1 VGLGAWLTTF
11 CVDPGNLLDASGNP
25 LPVPRSWADLG
36 NPVYEGRIAM
46 PGPYASGTGAMVVSS
61 LIQMSQFGEPDAWA
75 YMDRLHENVAHYTR
89 AGDEPCKLVADG
101 RIGVGI
107 GANICAADSRF
118 QERVLVYPVEGAG
131 WEMDAVALVRK
142 DRIDRSALEFVA
154 WAIGEQA
161 METYA
166 EFRPVLSLEG
176 FVPAQPC
183 APGFGEIEIVP
194 DRFLWTSANLAR
206 FTEEWQSRYG
216 DESE

>member
-1 VGLGAWLTTF
+1 MIRLRAEGLLEPLAGVYEPQGLDRIKAGWSDPTLPPRWVGLGAWLTTF

-107 GANICAADSRF
+107 GANICAC
-118 QERVLVYPVEGAG
+118 LLY
-131 WEMDAVALVRK
+131 
-142 DRIDRSALEFVA
+142 
-154 WAIGEQA
+154 
-161 METYA
+161 
-166 EFRPVLSLEG
+166 
-176 FVPAQPC
+176 
-183 APGFGEIEIVP
+183 
-194 DRFLWTSANLAR
+194 TSPSPR
-206 FTEEWQSRYG
+206 
-216 DESE
+216 D